1 MSIEIEP
8 LDVENGITVTDH
20 IEHTQF
26 VVYTDRPVDP
36 RPGDED
42 DHYFPVGTATVI
54 ETRTIEIPRLAA
66 VEARTGDGTL
76 LTRDD
81 DYALPSGRYTL
92 GIDPAPTKFYVA
104 VEGAVTVTTTE
115 RTTRVEFD
123 EPRTVSLGF
132 RSLHQVPAGTIGT
145 PTDPESLMEAVSL
158 FGSALQTTSPERAF
172 PTLRGHP
179 PLLEPADELTVPE
192 HVDPLESGVR
202 IVVPPAYRYLYPI
215 VPLAYYF
222 AAEVV
227 PGNEPRIVGD
237 GWEHSLEPDF
247 EQRTAE
253 LFRLSFHLDCITRT
267 EGFFPVDLHE
277 REMTSLDLD
286 WEALYDMPLAERLG
300 EHVAVPFERVEP
312 ELPQWTLTT
321 DVRPDPENLEMLPF
335 IAGELSLV
343 RSPETVTRPTAA
355 GTNPA
360 AGFLRSPDP
369 ATADLLRGGAN
380 VTNAAK
386 DAAAPLRGGPA
397 LRGADD
403 ADGVTRGAEEF
414 DGAVETDGVDD
425 SDETETQ
432 ATEMAGSTSS
442 EAGSLGSF
450 MPDDADFV
458 RPEPADT
465 VEHAWVGEGVPL
477 GANKATLDAYHRRL
491 EAGTVEQSR
500 ISVLVVCNDEQMREE
515 GNVADLYGLRDIVQ
529 FDIEVRYDLTREEMR
544 EVLGSGVDFLHY
556 VGHVDERGMQCVD
569 GHLDLREESVEVGV
583 DAFLLNACQSYE
595 QGEALIHR
603 GSRGGIV
610 TLTDVANSSA
620 TRLGRIIAR
629 LMNGGFNLRTALH
642 VAQRE
647 LVTGNQYIV
656 VGDGGTTICQN
667 RSGAALVIR
676 SDSLNDEQWNA
687 SVEAFP
693 NGPYGMGSMTYLN
706 LLSTAN
712 YYVPAEIR
720 VSDVPRSDFE
730 EFLGLETVPF
740 FLDGDLVWTDELE
753 LS

>member
-1 MSIEIEP
+1 MSIEIHP

-42 DHYFPVGTATVI
+42 DHYFPVGTATVV
-54 ETRTIEIPRLAA
+54 ETGAIEIPRLAA
-66 VEARTGDGTL
+66 VKARSGDGAL
-76 LTRDD
+76 ITRGD
-81 DYALPSGRYTL
+81 DYTLPFGRYSL

-104 VEGAVTVTTTE
+104 VEAAVTVTTTE
-115 RTTRVEFD
+115 RTTRIEFD
-123 EPRTVSLGF
+123 EVRTVSLGF

-179 PLLEPADELTVPE
+179 PLLEPADELAVPE
-192 HVDPLESGVR
+192 HVEPLDGGVR
-202 IVVPPAYRYLYPI
+202 IVVPPEYRYLYPV

-237 GWEHSLEPDF
+237 GWEHPLEPEF
-247 EQRTAE
+247 ERRTAE
-253 LFRLSFHLDCITRT
+253 LLRLSFHLDCITRT

-277 REMTSLDLD
+277 REATSLDLN
-286 WEALYDMPLAERLG
+286 WARLYDMPLAERLG
-300 EHVAVPFERVEP
+300 EHVSVPFERVEP

-321 DVRPDPENLEMLPF
+321 DVRPDPGNVEMLPF

-343 RSPETVTRPTAA
+343 RSPESVTRPTASGA
-355 GTNPA
+355 NPA
-360 AGFLRSPDP
+360 AGFLRGPDP
-369 ATADLLRGGAN
+369 ATAELLRGSTDVEGVAN
-380 VTNAAK
+380 DVA
-386 DAAAPLRGGPA
+386 DPLRGGPA
-397 LRGADD
+397 LRDARGAGD
-403 ADGVTRGAEEF
+403 ADGASDANGP
-414 DGAVETDGVDD
+414 DG
-425 SDETETQ
+425 TETQ
-432 ATEMAGSTSS
+432 ATEASGSTSS
-442 EAGSLGSF
+442 GAGSFASF

-458 RPEPADT
+458 QPEPADT

-491 EAGTVEQSR
+491 EVGSVEQSR
-500 ISVLVVCNDEQMREE
+500 ISVLVVCNDELMREE

-544 EVLGSGVDFLHY
+544 QALGSGVDFLHY
-556 VGHVDERGMQCVD
+556 IGHVDERGMRCAD
-569 GHLDLREESVEVGV
+569 GHLDLREASVEVGV

-629 LMNGGFNLRTALH
+629 LMNSGFNLRTALH

-667 RSGAALVIR
+667 RSGVALVI
-676 SDSLNDEQWNA
+676 SSESIGDAVQNLN
-687 SVEAFP
+687 VEAFP
-693 NGPYGMGSMTYLN
+693 NGPYGAGTMTYLN

-712 YYVPAEIR
+712 YYVPAEIS
-720 VSDVPRSDFE
+720 VSGVPRSDFE
-730 EFLGLETVPF
+730 EFLSLETVPF
-740 FLDGDLVWTDELE
+740 FLDGDLVWTDEFDLA
-753 LS
+753 